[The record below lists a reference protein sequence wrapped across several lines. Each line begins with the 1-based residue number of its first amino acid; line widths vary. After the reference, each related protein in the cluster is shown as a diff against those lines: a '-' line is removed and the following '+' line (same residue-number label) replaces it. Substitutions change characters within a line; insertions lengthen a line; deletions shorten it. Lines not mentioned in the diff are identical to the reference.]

1 MKDNKCSSRAGIIVA
16 TSTSNNQAGLPHNT
30 TTHTTEEIPHLIGYL
45 DEDSNLEVVL
55 ADCENSRDE
64 AVVLYKNKHG
74 SRRDNHNTKHR
85 RSFPSTES
93 LQSYANDDVM
103 EYRST
108 RFFCTSVSSP
118 RSKKRDQFFQKQFE
132 AFDGELLDDS
142 SSIRP
147 FKAEE
152 SECSSSMYG
161 KKQGDD
167 CDYVCQHHFLEF
179 LPDHPEDSLPE
190 IISSFDSE
198 LMY

>member
-1 MKDNKCSSRAGIIVA
+1 MKDNNCRAGGVIV
-16 TSTSNNQAGLPHNT
+16 TTCNQAGSTHNT
-30 TTHTTEEIPHLIGYL
+30 TINTHHTTEEIPHLIGYL

-64 AVVLYKNKHG
+64 AVVFYKKWH
-74 SRRDNHNTKHR
+74 DNNNTKHHR

-108 RFFCTSVSSP
+108 RFFCTSASSP

-132 AFDGELLDDS
+132 AFDAGELLDDS

-147 FKAEE
+147 FKGEE
-152 SECSSSMYG
+152 SECSSTKYG
-161 KKQGDD
+161 KKQGND

-179 LPDHPEDSLPE
+179 LPDDPVDSLPE
-190 IISSFDSE
+190 ISSSFDSE
-198 LMY
+198 LMC

>member
-1 MKDNKCSSRAGIIVA
+1 MKDNKCIRAEVIV
-16 TSTSNNQAGLPHNT
+16 TSNIQAGLPHNT
-30 TTHTTEEIPHLIGYL
+30 ATHTTEEIPHLIGYL

-64 AVVLYKNKHG
+64 AVVFYKKWSNKHG
-74 SRRDNHNTKHR
+74 RRGNNDTKHR

-93 LQSYANDDVM
+93 LQSYGNDDVM

-152 SECSSSMYG
+152 SECCSSTMYG
-161 KKQGDD
+161 KKQGSD
-167 CDYVCQHHFLEF
+167 CDYVCRHHFLEF
-179 LPDHPEDSLPE
+179 LPDDPVDSLPE

-198 LMY
+198 LMC